1 MVCYSILLNLPLLI
15 NIVIVIGLYLPFLY
29 NLKLLFSYSRA
40 LCPKDLLLVHRR
52 LELYSCPLYGW
63 LHTSMLYIYKVI
75 LFVADQAFI
84 NPSELFFIMLYRND

>member
-15 NIVIVIGLYLPFLY
+15 NIVIVVGLNCLY

-40 LCPKDLLLVHRR
+40 LRPKDLLLVHRTV
-52 LELYSCPLYGW
+52 YSCPLYGW
-63 LHTSMLYIYKVI
+63 FHTSMLYYTYKVI

-84 NPSELFFIMLYRND
+84 NPSELFFIML